1 MASCSVGAL
10 VPAGVKK
17 ILISVGE
24 MASCSLWSMALVRAE
39 CNAGYMVVGAS
50 AMALLIARLAAL
62 CSAGSA
68 LLMPSEL
75 KKMSTTAW
83 GLSAASVQQWCA

>member
-1 MASCSVGAL
+1 ML
-10 VPAGVKK
+10 
-17 ILISVGE
+17 
-24 MASCSLWSMALVRAE
+24 
-39 CNAGYMVVGAS
+39 VGAS

-62 CSAGSA
+62 CSARSA

-83 GLSAASVQQWCA
+83 GLSAASVQQRQLSA